1 MDDEAALVG
10 VTEEMLAEL
19 GYNPVGVGSSQEA
32 LQVFRDNPRRF
43 DVVVT
48 DEMMPELSGT
58 QLAQEIG
65 ALRPG
70 MPVILMS
77 GYGGDDLE
85 QRAKVAGVR
94 EILRKPLQKSVLA
107 DAMARVLSARLG
119 RALAS

>member
-1 MDDEAALVG
+1 MVDGSHPQVG
-10 VTEEMLAEL
+10 VLSGT
-19 GYNPVGVGSSQEA
+19 EA
-32 LQVFRDNPRRF
+32 LQVFRDDPRRF

-48 DEMMPELSGT
+48 DEMMPELTGT
-58 QLAQEIG
+58 QLAREIG

-77 GYGGDDLE
+77 GYGGDDLA
-85 QRAKVAGVR
+85 QRAGGAGVR

-107 DAMARVLSARLG
+107 DALARVLKAGLD